1 MCLTGTLSAI
11 KLINRPDHTLTYQ
24 HLLARQKFHKLCDQ
38 QVSFL
43 PNKQSTTFERFRR
56 GEVSLLRSHSVYAQR
71 PPKILAERRAGC
83 YTNVEGRT

>member
-38 QVSFL
+38 QISFL
-43 PNKQSTTFERFRR
+43 PNKVRLSNDLGGERSPFS
-56 GEVSLLRSHSVYAQR
+56 EAIPSMRSGLQKFWQRAAQVV
-71 PPKILAERRAGC
+71 
-83 YTNVEGRT
+83 TQDVEGRT